1 MQIINKK
8 IMYRTLISLFAV
20 FFAAATL
27 SADEVSEIRAMT
39 KEKVDLVIQTLKDTS
54 LSKKEKKEGIL
65 KTIDGLFDF
74 NLMARLSLGKENWK
88 PLSKSKRKEFSKL
101 FVERLKQS
109 YLDKLDLY
117 TDEEVVVGEAKQT
130 KKNRVEV
137 LTFLVSKDDKK
148 EMTYKLYKSKKKG
161 WLVYDVDVLGVSI
174 VATYRSQFS
183 GILKKG
189 SMEQLLERMRSTG
202 ELGHDAKTFLRQNY
216 FKLSQNYFAF
226 NAGLHCSI
234 RLSSTLF
241 GN

>member
-27 SADEVSEIRAMT
+27 SADEVSEIQAMT

-74 NLMARLSLGKENWK
+74 NLMARLSLGKKNWK
-88 PLSKSKRKEFSKL
+88 ALSKAKRKEFSML

-117 TDEEVVVGEAKQT
+117 TDEEVVVGVAKLT

-137 LTFLVSKDDKK
+137 LTYLITKDDKK
-148 EMTYKLYKSKKKG
+148 EMTYKLYKSKKKR
-161 WLVYDVDVLGVSI
+161 WMVYDVDVLGVSI
-174 VATYRSQFS
+174 VQTYRSQFS
-183 GILKKG
+183 GILKKE
-189 SMEQLLERMRSTG
+189 SMEQLMERMRSSG
-202 ELGHDAKTFLRQNY
+202 ELG
-216 FKLSQNYFAF
+216 S
-226 NAGLHCSI
+226 
-234 RLSSTLF
+234 
-241 GN
+241 

>member
-27 SADEVSEIRAMT
+27 SADEVSEIQAMT

-202 ELGHDAKTFLRQNY
+202 ELG
-216 FKLSQNYFAF
+216 S
-226 NAGLHCSI
+226 
-234 RLSSTLF
+234 
-241 GN
+241 

>member
-1 MQIINKK
+1 MHIINKK

-27 SADEVSEIRAMT
+27 SADEVSEIQAMT

-183 GILKKG
+183 GILKKE
-189 SMEQLLERMRSTG
+189 SMEHLLERMRSTG
-202 ELGHDAKTFLRQNY
+202 ELG
-216 FKLSQNYFAF
+216 S
-226 NAGLHCSI
+226 
-234 RLSSTLF
+234 
-241 GN
+241 

>member
-39 KEKVDLVIQTLKDTS
+39 KEKVDLVIRTLKDSS
-54 LSKKEKKEGIL
+54 LSKEEKKQGIL

-74 NLMARLSLGKENWK
+74 SLMARLSLGKKHWK
-88 PLSKSKRKEFSKL
+88 SLSKSGRKEFSKL

-117 TDEEVVVGEAKQT
+117 TDEEVVVDEAKMT

-137 LTFLVSKDDKK
+137 VTYLVSKGDKK
-148 EMTYKLYKSKKKG
+148 EMTYKLYKTKKKG
-161 WLVYDVDVLGVSI
+161 WMVYDVDVLGVSI
-174 VATYRSQFS
+174 VQTYRSQFS
-183 GILKKG
+183 GILKKE
-189 SMEQLLERMRSTG
+189 SLEQLMERLRSARK
-202 ELGHDAKTFLRQNY
+202 LG
-216 FKLSQNYFAF
+216 S
-226 NAGLHCSI
+226 
-234 RLSSTLF
+234 
-241 GN
+241 

>member
-27 SADEVSEIRAMT
+27 SADEVNEIRAMT

-161 WLVYDVDVLGVSI
+161 WLVYDVVVLGVSI

-202 ELGHDAKTFLRQNY
+202 ELG
-216 FKLSQNYFAF
+216 S
-226 NAGLHCSI
+226 
-234 RLSSTLF
+234 
-241 GN
+241 

>member
-1 MQIINKK
+1 MQIITKK

-20 FFAAATL
+20 FFATATL
-27 SADEVSEIRAMT
+27 SADEVSEIQAMT

-117 TDEEVVVGEAKQT
+117 TDEEVVVGEAKLT

-137 LTFLVSKDDKK
+137 LTYLITKDDKK

-161 WLVYDVDVLGVSI
+161 WMVYDVDVLGVSI
-174 VATYRSQFS
+174 VQTYRSQFS
-183 GILKKG
+183 GILKKE
-189 SMEQLLERMRSTG
+189 SMEQLMERMRSSG
-202 ELGHDAKTFLRQNY
+202 ELG
-216 FKLSQNYFAF
+216 S
-226 NAGLHCSI
+226 
-234 RLSSTLF
+234 
-241 GN
+241 

>member
-20 FFAAATL
+20 FFAAASL
-27 SADEVSEIRAMT
+27 SADEVSEIQAMT

-117 TDEEVVVGEAKQT
+117 TDEEVVVGEAKLT

-137 LTFLVSKDDKK
+137 LTYLITKDDKK

-161 WLVYDVDVLGVSI
+161 WMVYDVDVLGVSI
-174 VATYRSQFS
+174 VQTYRSQFS
-183 GILKKG
+183 GILKKE
-189 SMEQLLERMRSTG
+189 SMEQLMERMRSSG
-202 ELGHDAKTFLRQNY
+202 ELG
-216 FKLSQNYFAF
+216 S
-226 NAGLHCSI
+226 
-234 RLSSTLF
+234 
-241 GN
+241 

>member
-8 IMYRTLISLFAV
+8 IMYRTLIALFAV

-27 SADEVSEIRAMT
+27 SADEVSEIQAMT

-74 NLMARLSLGKENWK
+74 NLMARLSLGKKGWK
-88 PLSKSKRKEFSKL
+88 ALSKAKRKEFSML

-117 TDEEVVVGEAKQT
+117 TDEEVVVGEAKLT

-137 LTFLVSKDDKK
+137 LTYLITKDDKK

-161 WLVYDVDVLGVSI
+161 WMVYDVDVLGVSI
-174 VATYRSQFS
+174 VQTYRSQFS
-183 GILKKG
+183 GILKKE
-189 SMEQLLERMRSTG
+189 SMEQLMERMRSSG
-202 ELGHDAKTFLRQNY
+202 ELG
-216 FKLSQNYFAF
+216 S
-226 NAGLHCSI
+226 
-234 RLSSTLF
+234 
-241 GN
+241 

>member
-27 SADEVSEIRAMT
+27 SADEVSEIQAMT

-161 WLVYDVDVLGVSI
+161 WMVYDVDVLGVSI
-174 VATYRSQFS
+174 VQTYRSQFS
-183 GILKKG
+183 GILKKE
-189 SMEQLLERMRSTG
+189 SMEQLMERMRSSG
-202 ELGHDAKTFLRQNY
+202 ELG
-216 FKLSQNYFAF
+216 S
-226 NAGLHCSI
+226 
-234 RLSSTLF
+234 
-241 GN
+241 

>member
-27 SADEVSEIRAMT
+27 SADEVNEIRAMT

-202 ELGHDAKTFLRQNY
+202 ELR
-216 FKLSQNYFAF
+216 S
-226 NAGLHCSI
+226 
-234 RLSSTLF
+234 
-241 GN
+241 

>member
-27 SADEVSEIRAMT
+27 SADEVSEIQAMT

-88 PLSKSKRKEFSKL
+88 PLTKSKRKEFSKL

-117 TDEEVVVGEAKQT
+117 TDEEVVVGEAKLT

-137 LTFLVSKDDKK
+137 LTYLITKEDKK

-161 WLVYDVDVLGVSI
+161 WMVYDVDVLGVSI
-174 VATYRSQFS
+174 VQTYRSQFS
-183 GILKKG
+183 GILKKE
-189 SMEQLLERMRSTG
+189 SMEQLMERMRSSG
-202 ELGHDAKTFLRQNY
+202 ELG
-216 FKLSQNYFAF
+216 S
-226 NAGLHCSI
+226 
-234 RLSSTLF
+234 
-241 GN
+241 